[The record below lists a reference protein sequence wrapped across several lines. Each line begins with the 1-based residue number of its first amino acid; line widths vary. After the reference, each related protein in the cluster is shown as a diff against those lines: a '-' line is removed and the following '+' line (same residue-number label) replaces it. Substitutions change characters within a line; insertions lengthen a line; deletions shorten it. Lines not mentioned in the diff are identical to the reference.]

1 MKTRRDLYTL
11 TLFREFSSNRLVS
24 HLQNY
29 YPNESLRVVLSGGKS
44 MCKSEVNYKQ
54 NAGLLKQ
61 TAVTTH

>member
-29 YPNESLRVVLSGGKS
+29 YRNESLRVVLSDGKL
-44 MCKSEVNYKQ
+44 MCKSEVN
-54 NAGLLKQ
+54 
-61 TAVTTH
+61 